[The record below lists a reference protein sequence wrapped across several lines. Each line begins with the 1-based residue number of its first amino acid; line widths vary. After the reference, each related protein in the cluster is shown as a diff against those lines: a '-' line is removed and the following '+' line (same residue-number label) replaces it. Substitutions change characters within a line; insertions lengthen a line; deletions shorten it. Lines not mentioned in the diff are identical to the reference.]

1 MKVTNDDIQSIVD
14 VIVRGYKPNRIILF
28 GSRARGEADADS
40 DIDLLVIKDDNMPAI
55 KRNRYVRGL
64 IRDSVIPVDIIV
76 KTTDEYEKYRDIVGT
91 VVFDAHKYGRV
102 LYG

>member
-14 VIVRGYKPNRIILF
+14 VIVRDYKPNRVILF
-28 GSRARGEADADS
+28 GSRARGEAYADS
-40 DIDLLVIKDDNMPAI
+40 DIDLLVVKDDTGPAI
-55 KRNRYVRGL
+55 QRNRRVRRL
-64 IRDSVIPVDIIV
+64 MRDSIIPVDIVV
-76 KTTDEYEKYRDIVGT
+76 KTTEEYEKYRDIVGT